1 MREGVGEGTRAL
13 APTLLIVAL
22 SLNEFLERKEN
33 MSTAEPTSQYFTPYC
48 LSLGLIIQLRKR
60 RLKSYGKD
68 SKEESS
74 LLIKGKEILLK
85 RSFGVSARGNYLL
98 LSPIK

>member
-33 MSTAEPTSQYFTPYC
+33 MSTAEPFSQYFTPYC
-48 LSLGLIIQLRKR
+48 LSLGLIIQLRKW

-68 SKEESS
+68 NKEESS
-74 LLIKGKEILLK
+74 LL
-85 RSFGVSARGNYLL
+85 VQ
-98 LSPIK
+98 